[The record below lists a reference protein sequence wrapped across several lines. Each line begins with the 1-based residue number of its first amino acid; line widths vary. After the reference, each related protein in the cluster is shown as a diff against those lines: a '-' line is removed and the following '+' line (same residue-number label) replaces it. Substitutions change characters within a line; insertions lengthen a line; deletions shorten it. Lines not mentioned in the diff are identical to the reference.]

1 MAVEIT
7 LFGFGDDC
15 PPGFKNNIRQI
26 NPGKNEG
33 LEQVLAM
40 AGFDNLEGLVL
51 LINNQGVPQQDWPKI
66 RIQDKDSIKILS
78 AIEGG

>member
-15 PPGFKNNIRQI
+15 PPGFQDNKRQI
-26 NPGKNEG
+26 TLERPER
-33 LEQVLAM
+33 LEQVLEM
-40 AGFDNLEGLVL
+40 SGFDNLEGLVV
-51 LINNQGVPQQDWPKI
+51 LINNQGIPQQDWP
-66 RIQDKDSIKILS
+66 RIQIQNNDSIKILS

>member
-1 MAVEIT
+1 MAEIT

-15 PPGFKNNIRQI
+15 PPGFENNKRQI
-26 NPGKNEG
+26 TVNDTQGIQNLLK
-33 LEQVLAM
+33 A

-51 LINNQGVPQQDWPKI
+51 LVNNKGIALQDWPSTQIKNT
-66 RIQDKDSIKILS
+66 DTIKILS

>member
-15 PPGFKNNIRQI
+15 PPGFNNNTRQI

-33 LEQVLAM
+33 LEQVLKM
-40 AGFDNLEGLVL
+40 AGFDHLEGLVV
-51 LINNQGVPQQDWPKI
+51 LINNQGIPQQDWPKT
-66 RIQDKDSIKILS
+66 RVQDNDSIKVLS
-78 AIEGG
+78 AVEGG